1 MKKQFQIF
9 LFSNQTL
16 GQTVLKNTFWL
27 GISQIASRIIRAVI
41 VIYAARILGAAGY
54 GVFSYAIA
62 LAGFMSI
69 FSNIGI
75 DWILTREAAKNP
87 ELKSQYLSTV
97 LFIKLILLTF
107 LFILITFVAP
117 YFTTIPEA
125 KNLLPII
132 AVLFL
137 ADGLR
142 KYGFAFIRSL
152 EKMETEAGINIF
164 TNIITVILSL
174 IILLYNPTP
183 YSLAIGYTIGSI
195 LGLVMTV
202 FVIRTYLNKLLSN
215 FTRKLIKPILTSV
228 WPFAIINFLG
238 ASLFYT
244 SILILGWIRTAP
256 ELGFYSAAQKP
267 IQLLTVLSIIIATS
281 TLPALSRWAVKETNK
296 FKLLL
301 EQSLSMVML
310 LAIPLTIGGIILGD
324 QVIILLYGTDYTS
337 AAIIFRLLALSF
349 LATFPFIIINNA
361 IFASDTQKKFIP
373 YMTLGAIFNIVLNI
387 YLISKLGAPGAAIA
401 TVISQFVTYGW
412 VYCVLRTQ
420 VGLVVAPSIYKIVIA
435 GVIMGMATWG
445 LKQLDINLL
454 LTIAVATVMYFTLLW
469 ILKEPLL
476 EKLRSIVTRIN

>member
-1 MKKQFQIF
+1 MKNQFQVL

-27 GISQIASRIIRAVI
+27 GISQIVSRIIRAII
-41 VIYAARILGAAGY
+41 VIYAARILGVAGY

-69 FSNIGI
+69 FSDIGI

-87 ELKSQYLSTV
+87 ELKSQYLSTI

-137 ADGLR
+137 SDGLR
-142 KYGFAFIRSL
+142 RYGFAFIRSL

-164 TNIITVILSL
+164 TNVTIVILSL
-174 IILLYNPTP
+174 IILSYNPTP
-183 YSLAIGYTIGSI
+183 YALVIGYTIGSI

-202 FVIRTYLNKLLSN
+202 FAIRTYLNKLFSN
-215 FTRKLIKPILTSV
+215 FTRKLIKPILISV
-228 WPFAIINFLG
+228 WPFAIINFMS

-244 SILILGWIRTAP
+244 SILILGWMCTAL

-267 IQLLTVLSIIIATS
+267 IQLLIVLSIIIATS
-281 TLPALSRWAVKETNK
+281 TLPALSRWAVKEANK

-310 LAIPLTIGGIILGD
+310 LAIPLTIGGIVLGD

-337 AAIIFRLLALSF
+337 AIIIFRLLALSF
-349 LATFPFIIINNA
+349 LAIFPFTIISNA
-361 IFASDTQKKFIP
+361 IFAADMQRKFIP
-373 YMTLGAIFNIVLNI
+373 HMTLGAIINVILNI
-387 YLISKLGAPGAAIA
+387 YLIPKLGALGAAIA
-401 TVISQFVTYGW
+401 TIISQFITYGW
-412 VYCVLRTQ
+412 VYYVLRIQ
-420 VGLVVAPSIYKIVIA
+420 LSLVVAPSIYKIAIA
-435 GVIMGMATWG
+435 AIIMGIAIWG
-445 LKQLDINLL
+445 LKQLGTNLL
-454 LTIAVATVMYFTLLW
+454 LMTALATVIYFGLLL
-469 ILKEPLL
+469 IFKEPLL
-476 EKLRSIVTRIN
+476 EKLRSIVTRTN

>member
-1 MKKQFQIF
+1 MKNQFQVF

-27 GISQIASRIIRAVI
+27 GISQIASRIIRAII

-69 FSNIGI
+69 FSDIGI

-87 ELKSQYLSTV
+87 ELKSQYLSTI

-117 YFTTIPEA
+117 YFTTISEA

-137 ADGLR
+137 SDGLR
-142 KYGFAFIRSL
+142 RYGFAFIRSL
-152 EKMETEAGINIF
+152 EKMETEAGVNIF
-164 TNIITVILSL
+164 TNVITVILSL
-174 IILLYNPTP
+174 IILSYNPTP
-183 YSLAIGYTIGSI
+183 YALAIGYTIGSI

-202 FVIRTYLNKLLSN
+202 FAIRTYLNKLFSN
-215 FTRKLIKPILTSV
+215 FTRKLIKPILISV

-244 SILILGWIRTAP
+244 SILMLGWMHTAL
-256 ELGFYSAAQKP
+256 ELGFYSAAQRP

-281 TLPALSRWAVKETNK
+281 ILPALSRWATKEANK

-310 LAIPLTIGGIILGD
+310 LAIPLTIGGIVLGD

-349 LATFPFIIINNA
+349 LATFPFTIISNA
-361 IFASDTQKKFIP
+361 IFAADIQRKFIP
-373 YMTLGAIFNIVLNI
+373 HMTLGAIINVILNI
-387 YLISKLGAPGAAIA
+387 YLIPKLGALGAAIA
-401 TVISQFVTYGW
+401 TIISQFVTYGW
-412 VYCVLRTQ
+412 VYYVLRAQ
-420 VGLVVAPSIYKIVIA
+420 IGLVVAPSIYKIAIA
-435 GVIMGMATWG
+435 AITMGIAIWG
-445 LKQLDINLL
+445 LKQLDANLL
-454 LTIAVATVMYFTLLW
+454 LTIVLAIVIYFGLL
-469 ILKEPLL
+469 LVFKEPLL
-476 EKLRSIVTRIN
+476 EKLRSIVTRTN

>member
-69 FSNIGI
+69 FSNIGVN
-75 DWILTREAAKNP
+75 WILTREAAKNP

-137 ADGLR
+137 SDGLR

-152 EKMETEAGINIF
+152 EKMEAEAGINIF

-183 YSLAIGYTIGSI
+183 YSLAVGYTIGSI

-202 FVIRTYLNKLLSN
+202 FVIRTYLNKLFSN

-324 QVIILLYGTDYTS
+324 QIIILLYGTDYTS

-373 YMTLGAIFNIVLNI
+373 YMTLGAIVNVILNI
-387 YLISKLGAPGAAIA
+387 YLISKLGASGAAIA
-401 TVISQFVTYGW
+401 TVTSQFATYGW
-412 VYCVLRTQ
+412 VYCVLRAQ
-420 VGLVVAPSIYKIVIA
+420 IGLVVAPSIYRIVIA

>member
-1 MKKQFQIF
+1 MKNQFQAL

-27 GISQIASRIIRAVI
+27 GISQIVSRIIRAII

-69 FSNIGI
+69 FSDIGI

-87 ELKSQYLSTV
+87 ELKSQYLSTI
-97 LFIKLILLTF
+97 LFIKLILLAF

-117 YFTTIPEA
+117 YFTTISEA
-125 KNLLPII
+125 KDLLPII
-132 AVLFL
+132 AILFL
-137 ADGLR
+137 SDGLR
-142 KYGFAFIRSL
+142 RYGFAFIRSL
-152 EKMETEAGINIF
+152 EKMEIEAGINIF
-164 TNIITVILSL
+164 TNTVTVILSL

-195 LGLVMTV
+195 LGLAMTI
-202 FVIRTYLNKLLSN
+202 FAIRTYLNKLFSN
-215 FTRKLIKPILTSV
+215 FTRKLIKPILTSL

-244 SILILGWIRTAP
+244 SILILGWMRTAP
-256 ELGFYSAAQKP
+256 ELGFYSAAQRP
-267 IQLLTVLSIIIATS
+267 IQLLIVLSIIIATS
-281 TLPALSRWAVKETNK
+281 ILPALSRWAAKETNK

-310 LAIPLTIGGIILGD
+310 LAIPLTIGGVILGD

-349 LATFPFIIINNA
+349 LAIFPFTIISNA
-361 IFASDTQKKFIP
+361 IFAFDIQRKFISH
-373 YMTLGAIFNIVLNI
+373 MALGAIINIILNI

-401 TVISQFVTYGW
+401 TVISQFATYGW
-412 VYCVLRTQ
+412 VYYVLRARL
-420 VGLVVAPSIYKIVIA
+420 GLVVAPSIYRAVIA
-435 GVIMGMATWG
+435 GTTMGIATWG
-445 LKQLDINLL
+445 LKQLDINLF
-454 LTIAVATVMYFTLLW
+454 LTIGLAIAIYFGLLL
-469 ILKEPLL
+469 IFKEPLL
-476 EKLRSIVTRIN
+476 EKLRSIIARTN